1 MHNLSINR
9 RQLARSVA
17 VLGIGATW
25 GSTVA
30 RHSMARDAESLSQ
43 GSRILFQGDSIT
55 DARRDRKAEKAN
67 DAGGLGNGY
76 PYFAAGHLLREHPE
90 LQLEVLNRGVS
101 GNKVPDLQARW
112 QTECIDLKPNL
123 ISILIGVNDLWHKL
137 NGRYAGTVEDYVRG
151 FRKLIEE
158 TQSKLPDSRIVIC
171 EPFVLKCGAVND
183 KWFPEF
189 DERRE
194 AAVQL
199 AADCK
204 LTLIPFQQMFNQALE
219 QAPAEYWAADGV
231 HPSVAGHALMAEEWC
246 EILGF

>member
-1 MHNLSINR
+1 MDTLSVNR
-9 RQLARSVA
+9 RQLAKTVA
-17 VLGIGATW
+17 VMGIGAAW
-25 GSTVA
+25 GSHLA
-30 RHSMARDAESLSQ
+30 RRSMARDSEPLAQ

-55 DARRDRKAEKAN
+55 DARRDRKAEQAN

-112 QTECIDLKPNL
+112 QTECIDLQPTL
-123 ISILIGVNDLWHKL
+123 LSILIGVNDIWHKL
-137 NGRYAGTVEDYVRG
+137 NGKYNGSVDDYVRG

-158 TQSKLPDSRIVIC
+158 TQSRLPNTRIVIC

-219 QAPAEYWAADGV
+219 LAPPDYWAADGV
-231 HPSVAGHALMAEEWC
+231 HPTVAGHALMAEEWC
-246 EILGF
+246 EVLGF